1 MLRLTFMKYIYI
13 CIYIYICHVCIYDLI
28 HIRIMTNQSLQ
39 SLAAETMQKGVSDT
53 HLVIPHDDPVDPV
66 PYLRNGLPWK
76 TSSPKHRKVGCR
88 VIWSS
93 SCSLD
98 SCDFL
103 FQGCI
108 FLKEKKIMVFLYAWI
123 VFLSFVLL
131 IYRICIESSYS
142 YISFAVC
149 FCGAT
154 SQDHP
159 REPVHFVFGTHTKS
173 RGSHS

>member
-1 MLRLTFMKYIYI
+1 MYRY
-13 CIYIYICHVCIYDLI
+13 IYIYICHVCIYDLI

-39 SLAAETMQKGVSDT
+39 SLAAEMMRKGVSDT

-108 FLKEKKIMVFLYAWI
+108 FSREKKHGVFICVDCLP
-123 VFLSFVLL
+123 VFCPTD
-131 IYRICIESSYS
+131 IPNMY
-142 YISFAVC
+142 
-149 FCGAT
+149 
-154 SQDHP
+154 
-159 REPVHFVFGTHTKS
+159 
-173 RGSHS
+173 